1 MILSKFLCYLVIF
14 GYLCPVNISGGTLM
28 TRNKEIYR
36 CAVCGNVVEVV
47 NPGAVLSCC
56 GQPMKLMKENTTDGA
71 KEKHV
76 PVIEPVEGGY
86 RVSVASVE
94 HPMLPEHYIQWI
106 ELLTPTDV
114 LRHELK
120 PGEKPEA
127 VFLTEAAAEDIVA
140 REYCNL
146 HGLWKSSVS

>member
-1 MILSKFLCYLVIF
+1 MQ
-14 GYLCPVNISGGTLM
+14 
-28 TRNKEIYR
+28 E
-36 CAVCGNVVEVV
+36 
-47 NPGAVLSCC
+47 
-56 GQPMKLMKENTTDGA
+56 TTSDGA
-71 KEKHV
+71 KVKHV
-76 PVIEPVEGGY
+76 PVIEPIEGGY
-86 RVSVASVE
+86 RVTVGSVE

-127 VFLTEAAAEDIVA
+127 IFLTNAEAKDVTA

-146 HGLWKSSVS
+146 HGLWKGVI